1 MQHIAV
7 MHRMISYS
15 YCQLEENPSP
25 VNYIISKLLGYLR
38 LMRPANIMT
47 AVADVLAGVAIS
59 GFLGSEVSSYLDH
72 LLPVICM
79 CLATIGL
86 YGGGVVFN
94 DVMDASLDKVER
106 PERPIPSGVI
116 SRAQAIVLGSY
127 LLLVGVLAAFTV
139 GRITGFLALG
149 VAISALVYNKWGK
162 HRVWGPVNMGLC
174 RGINLLMGISIVVPA
189 LMKYWWI
196 GLIPVLY
203 IAAVTSISRGE
214 VHGGNTRTLRI
225 AAVCYALVYGTM
237 VTLAALNGHLVMAL
251 PFIVLFVVMINLPL
265 FKAIKAPSGPNI
277 GKAVKGGIIALVA
290 MNAAWVAAFSTFQ
303 HALLVLILL
312 PLSLLLAR
320 AFAVT

>member
-1 MQHIAV
+1 
-7 MHRMISYS
+7 
-15 YCQLEENPSP
+15 

-38 LMRPANIMT
+38 LMRPANIIT
-47 AVADVLAGVAIS
+47 AVADILAGVAIS

-94 DVMDASLDKVER
+94 DVMDAELDKKER

-116 SRAQAIVLGSY
+116 SLTQAIVLGSY

-139 GRITGFLALG
+139 GRITGFFALG
-149 VAISALVYNKWGK
+149 IALTALIYDKWGK
-162 HRVWGPVNMGLC
+162 HRPWGPINMGLC
-174 RGINLLMGISIVVPA
+174 RGLNLLMGISIVVPA
-189 LMKYWWI
+189 LTKYWWI

-203 IAAVTSISRGE
+203 IAAVTTISRGE

-225 AAVCYALVYGTM
+225 TAFLYALVYGTM
-237 VTLAALNGHLVMAL
+237 LTLAAINGHVLIAL
-251 PFIVLFVVMINLPL
+251 PFIILFAFMINMPL
-265 FKAIKAPSGPNI
+265 FKAIKDPSGPNI
-277 GKAVKGGIIALVA
+277 GKAVKGGIIALIA
-290 MNAAWVAAFSTFQ
+290 MNAAWVAAFSTMP

-312 PLSLLLAR
+312 PLSLLMAR